1 MKLKVVVSLLAFLSF
16 FATVGRGQEYSKLDL
31 FGGYSYLRANP
42 SGGALASFNMNGA
55 EASLAYNANSWLS
68 GVIDV
73 GGYHTSRD
81 ISLPCILA
89 LGTCPARQ
97 DFKGNTWTY
106 LFGPRL
112 SYRHLGR
119 FTPFGQVLFGID
131 HATPNVLVTGNQTN
145 FAMTLGGGIDY
156 RLAHRLSVR
165 PLQVDYLLT
174 HFNEFGADSRP
185 TQNNLRLSTGL
196 VLHF

>member
-1 MKLKVVVSLLAFLSF
+1 MKMKVVVSLLAFLSF
-16 FATVGRGQEYSKLDL
+16 LAAVGRGQEYSKLDL
-31 FGGYSYLRANP
+31 FGGYSYMRANP
-42 SGGALASFNMNGA
+42 SGGALASFNMNGG

-68 GVIDV
+68 GVVDI

-81 ISLPCILA
+81 ITLPCTL
-89 LGTCPARQ
+89 TSCPAEQ
-97 DFKGNTWTY
+97 HFEGNTWTY

-119 FTPFGQVLFGID
+119 FTPFGQVLFGVAHD
-131 HATPNVLVTGNQTN
+131 TSNVLLTSNQTH
-145 FAMTLGGGIDY
+145 FAMTLGGGVDY
-156 RLAHRLSVR
+156 RLAHRLSLR

-174 HFNEFGADSRP
+174 HFDEFGASSRP
-185 TQNNLRLSTGL
+185 TQNNLRLSTGV